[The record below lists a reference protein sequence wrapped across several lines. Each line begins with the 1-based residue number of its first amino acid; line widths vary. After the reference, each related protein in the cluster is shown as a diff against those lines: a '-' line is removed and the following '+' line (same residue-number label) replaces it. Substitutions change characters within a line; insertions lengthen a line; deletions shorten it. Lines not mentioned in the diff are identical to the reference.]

1 MCVGVLWLYMSNSE
15 YIWLAQREYE
25 SRVVFEDV
33 FGDRQDAMDELASKQ
48 GGRSASDFNWEGLN
62 YPEDDNLVVDDE
74 LELNERL
81 IVKKKRVK

>member
-1 MCVGVLWLYMSNSE
+1 MSDSG
-15 YIWLAQREYE
+15 YVWLAKREYD

-33 FGDRQDAMDELASKQ
+33 FEDKQDAMDELASKQ

-62 YPEDDNLVVDDE
+62 YPEDENLIVDDE

-81 IVKKKRVK
+81 TVKKKRVK